1 MPLVL
6 SEGARRGLPL
16 TTLVDVLAAGPAR
29 AFGLYPR
36 KGALAVGSDADI
48 IVWDPRAG
56 QTVVAAELHDGLGRS
71 PYEGMSIDGTVQL
84 TVLSGRRGRA
94 RRRARSRRPRGDV
107 RGSGSL
113 AMMRRGHGPH
123 GVRPRVARPPVAA
136 PLARAPGSPMILGSL
151 FLGGVFI
158 NTCAAS
164 INTHVFIWAAPIAV
178 AWMRQ
183 IVAGIMLTV
192 IAIASRERVPGAS
205 STWGWAL
212 LWGAALALN
221 TGAFYLAVDRIPIGV
236 ATTLSFVGPVT
247 VAAFGSH
254 RQARS
259 RMGGVCGGRR
269 AGDRPAGADGY
280 DPLGILIG
288 LSSGLGWAV
297 LILAGSR
304 VVRSWGPTLGAATAT
319 VWAAL
324 VLAPFALLAG
334 GFPITNPRAT
344 GILLVTAT
352 VGGALPY
359 TIDMRVMQ
367 RLAPATFSVLQ
378 SLFPAVGVLVGLLA
392 LGQVPGVLELI
403 GVTAVSVASVGALR
417 AAARAHRLDLD
428 EAAGSVPLA

>member
-1 MPLVL
+1 MA
-6 SEGARRGLPL
+6 GA
-16 TTLVDVLAAGPAR
+16 
-29 AFGLYPR
+29 
-36 KGALAVGSDADI
+36 
-48 IVWDPRAG
+48 
-56 QTVVAAELHDGLGRS
+56 
-71 PYEGMSIDGTVQL
+71 
-84 TVLSGRRGRA
+84 
-94 RRRARSRRPRGDV
+94 PRG
-107 RGSGSL
+107 
-113 AMMRRGHGPH
+113 
-123 GVRPRVARPPVAA
+123 A
-136 PLARAPGSPMILGSL
+136 PLARAPGNPMILGSL

-192 IAIASRERVPGAS
+192 IAIASRERAPGAS

-212 LWGAALALN
+212 LWGGALALN

-247 VAAFGSH
+247 VAAFGS
-254 RQARS
+254 RRRRDLAWVACAAV
-259 RMGGVCGGRR
+259 GVL
-269 AGDRPAGADGY
+269 AIAQPGADGY

-334 GFPITNPRAT
+334 GFPITNPQAT

-392 LGQVPGVLELI
+392 LGQVPGVLELL

>member
-1 MPLVL
+1 M
-6 SEGARRGLPL
+6 ARVP
-16 TTLVDVLAAGPAR
+16 AG
-29 AFGLYPR
+29 
-36 KGALAVGSDADI
+36 
-48 IVWDPRAG
+48 
-56 QTVVAAELHDGLGRS
+56 
-71 PYEGMSIDGTVQL
+71 
-84 TVLSGRRGRA
+84 
-94 RRRARSRRPRGDV
+94 
-107 RGSGSL
+107 
-113 AMMRRGHGPH
+113 
-123 GVRPRVARPPVAA
+123 A
-136 PLARAPGSPMILGSL
+136 PLARAPGSPITLGGL

-164 INTHVFIWAAPIAV
+164 INTHVFLWAAPLAV
-178 AWMRQ
+178 AWFRQ
-183 IVAGIMLTV
+183 IVAGIMLTAV
-192 IAIASRERVPGAS
+192 ASRERMPGAT
-205 STWGWAL
+205 STWGWAA
-212 LWGAALALN
+212 LWGVALALN

-247 VAAFGSH
+247 VAALGSH
-254 RQARS
+254 RRRDLVWVACAAA
-259 RMGGVCGGRR
+259 GVL
-269 AGDRPAGADGY
+269 AIAQPGADGY

-297 LILAGSR
+297 LILAGSH

-319 VWAAL
+319 ACAAL
-324 VLAPFALLAG
+324 VLTPFALLAG

-403 GVTAVSVASVGALR
+403 GVVAVSVASMGALR
-417 AAARAHRLDLD
+417 AAARAHTLDLD
-428 EAAGSVPLA
+428 ETAAGSVPLA